1 VWGWNNPTPQL
12 VGKFPVGK
20 VKIVPKNWANLGKQQ
35 GNNLR
40 EAVRVLKTL
49 VRIKENIM
57 PENIYQTSFT
67 D

>member
-1 VWGWNNPTPQL
+1 MEQPHSSVSRQIPR
-12 VGKFPVGK
+12 K
-20 VKIVPKNWANLGKQQ
+20 VKIVPKNWVNLGKQQ